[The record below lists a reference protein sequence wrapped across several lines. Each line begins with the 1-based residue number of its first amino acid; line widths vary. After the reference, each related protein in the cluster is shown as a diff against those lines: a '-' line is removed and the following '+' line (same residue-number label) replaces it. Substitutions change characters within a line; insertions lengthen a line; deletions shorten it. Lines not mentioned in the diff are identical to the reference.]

1 MPLRLLEILRGGRG
15 WLTTLRTAIRE
26 DGADGGVG
34 ETLPKTSSLPLER
47 EQGLLSFQVCCRSS
61 SFPLD
66 VYKETAEHGIPTGE
80 ALAPPPPPN

>member
-1 MPLRLLEILRGGRG
+1 MRHCQKRLL
-15 WLTTLRTAIRE
+15 
-26 DGADGGVG
+26 
-34 ETLPKTSSLPLER
+34 SLPLER

-80 ALAPPPPPN
+80 ALAPPPQLTWYSRDFSHPVYSAVFEFHWSLSYLNTCST

>member
-34 ETLPKTSSLPLER
+34 ETLPKTSSLSP
-47 EQGLLSFQVCCRSS
+47 S
-61 SFPLD
+61 
-66 VYKETAEHGIPTGE
+66 
-80 ALAPPPPPN
+80 